1 MKKILLLL
9 TCLFLAFGSLQAQK
23 KTRILFLLDGSGSM
37 YAKMQT
43 ETRISA
49 AKRLLSNMVDSL
61 RAVPNL
67 EIALRIYGHRSPS
80 SAQDCKDTRL
90 EVPFSPGNHNEM
102 LGVIRDLTPK
112 GTTLIAYSLQEAAYD
127 FPKEDGVRNVIILIT
142 DGLEECSGDPCA
154 ISEAL
159 QRQGVVLK
167 PFIIGLGGDPSF
179 LSFYDCVGRY
189 FDASTEAEF
198 ETILGVVVSQA
209 INETTC
215 QVNLLDINGRAL
227 ETNVNM
233 TFYDKRSKKAIHNFI
248 HTMNDRG
255 VPDTLT
261 VDPSFVYDI
270 QVHTVPPVFKNN
282 VTLIPGRHN
291 IIAIDAPQGALS
303 LKVDGVTAYPDL
315 QAIVRRKGETPT
327 LIVQDFN
334 KTQQYIVGKYDLEI
348 LTLPRIFLYNVS
360 IDQTKT
366 TLINIPQPGK
376 LQILGNQEYFG
387 AIYQTKGNMLEWVC
401 DINSSQKRQII
412 TLQPGK
418 YKLIYRSKKVTKTY
432 MTVEK
437 IFEIT
442 SGNST
447 QLSLY

>member
-1 MKKILLLL
+1 MKKLLLL
-9 TCLFLAFGSLQAQK
+9 LFLFTAGMASVHAQK

-37 YAKMQT
+37 YAKMQN

-49 AKRLLSNMVDSL
+49 AKRLLGNMVDSL
-61 RAVPNL
+61 RHVNNV
-67 EIALRIYGHRSPS
+67 EIALRIYGHRSPT
-80 SAQDCKDTRL
+80 SAHDCKDTRL
-90 EVPFSPGNHNEM
+90 EVPFSPDNHDEM
-102 LGVIRDLTPK
+102 ISVIQGVIPK
-112 GTTLIAYSLQEAAYD
+112 GTTLIAHSLQEAAYD

-167 PFIIGLGGDPSF
+167 PFIIGVGGDPSF
-179 LSFYDCVGRY
+179 INFYDCVGRY
-189 FDASTEAEF
+189 FDASTEGEF
-198 ETILGVVVSQA
+198 ENILGVVVSQA

-215 QVNLLDINGRAL
+215 QVNLLDIQGRAL

-233 TFYDKRSKKAIHNFI
+233 TFYDQRTKRPIHNFI

-270 QVHTVPPVFKNN
+270 QVHTVPPVYKTG

-291 IIAIDAPQGALS
+291 IIAIDAPQGQLS

-315 QAIVRRKGETPT
+315 QAIVRKKGETQT
-327 LIVQDFN
+327 LLVQEFN
-334 KTQQYIVGKYDLEI
+334 ATQKFIVGKYDIEI
-348 LTLPRIFLYNVS
+348 LTLPRIYMYNISV
-360 IDQTKT
+360 DQTKT

-376 LQILGNQEYFG
+376 LHLIGNQEYFG
-387 AIYQTKGNMLEWVC
+387 AIYQMKGNMLEWVC
-401 DINSSQKRQII
+401 DIDNSQKRQIL

-418 YKLIYRSKKVTKTY
+418 YKLIYRAKRVTKTY
-432 MTVEK
+432 MTIEK
-437 IFEIT
+437 LFEVQ
-442 SGNST
+442 SGQST
-447 QLSLY
+447 HLNLF

>member
-1 MKKILLLL
+1 MKKLLVLL
-9 TCLFLAFGSLQAQK
+9 FCLIAAYGSLQAQH

-37 YAKMQT
+37 YAKMQN

-49 AKRLLSNMVDSL
+49 AKRLLGNMVDSL
-61 RAVPNL
+61 RNVPDL

-80 SAQDCKDTRL
+80 SAQDCKDTKL
-90 EVPFSPGNHNEM
+90 EVPFAPDNHDEM
-102 LGVIRDLTPK
+102 LGVIKALTPK

-127 FPKEDGVRNVIILIT
+127 FPKDDNVRNVIILIT
-142 DGLEECSGDPCA
+142 DGLEECAGDPCA

-159 QRQGVVLK
+159 QRQGVILK
-167 PFIIGLGGDPSF
+167 PFIIGVGGDPTF
-179 LSFYDCVGRY
+179 LQFYDCVGRY
-189 FDASTEAEF
+189 FDATTEAEF

-227 ETNVNM
+227 ESNVNM
-233 TFYDKRSKKAIHNFI
+233 TFYDARSKRPIHNFI

-261 VDPSFVYDI
+261 VDPSFVYNI
-270 QVHTVPPVFKNN
+270 QVHTVPPVYKEG

-291 IIAIDAPQGALS
+291 IIPIDAPQGVLS

-315 QAIVRRKGETPT
+315 QAIVRRKGETQT
-327 LIVQDFN
+327 LIIQDFN
-334 KTQQYIVGKYDLEI
+334 KEQKLIVGKYDLEL
-348 LTLPRIFLYNVS
+348 LTLPRVYMTVA

-366 TLINIPQPGK
+366 TIITIPQPGK
-376 LQILGNQEYFG
+376 LNLIGNQEYFG
-387 AIYQTKGNMLEWVC
+387 AIYQMKGNLLEWVC
-401 DINSSQKRQII
+401 DIDNTQKRQIL

-418 YKLIYRSKKVTKTY
+418 YKLIYRSKRVTKTY

-437 IFEIT
+437 LFEIQ
-442 SGNST
+442 SGGST
-447 QLSLY
+447 HLNLF

>member
-1 MKKILLLL
+1 MKKLLLL
-9 TCLFLAFGSLQAQK
+9 IFCLITASASLHAQK

-43 ETRISA
+43 ETRIAA

-61 RAVPNL
+61 RHVNNVEL
-67 EIALRIYGHRSPS
+67 ALRIYGHRSPS

-90 EVPFSPGNHNEM
+90 EVPFSPNNYDEM
-102 LGVIRDLTPK
+102 LTVIRELTPK

-154 ISEAL
+154 VSEAL
-159 QRQGVVLK
+159 QRQGVILK
-167 PFIIGLGGDPSF
+167 PFIIGVGGDPTF
-179 LSFYDCVGRY
+179 INFYDCVGRY
-189 FDASTEAEF
+189 FDASTESEF
-198 ETILGVVVSQA
+198 ENILGVVVSQA

-233 TFYDKRSKKAIHNFI
+233 TFYDQKSKRPIHNFI

-261 VDPSFVYDI
+261 VDPSFIYDI

-291 IIAIDAPQGALS
+291 IIAIDAPQGQLS
-303 LKVDGVTAYPDL
+303 LQVDGVTAYPDL
-315 QAIVRRKGETPT
+315 QAIVRKHGTMQT
-327 LIVQDFN
+327 LIVQEFN
-334 KTQQYIVGKYDLEI
+334 ATQKFIVGKYDLEI
-348 LTLPRIFLYNVS
+348 LTLPRLYINVS
-360 IDQTKT
+360 VEQSKNTIV
-366 TLINIPQPGK
+366 NIPQPGK
-376 LQILGNQEYFG
+376 LHLMGNQEYFG
-387 AIYQTKGNMLEWVC
+387 AIYQMKGNMLEWVC
-401 DINSSQKRQII
+401 DIDDTQKRQIL

-418 YKLIYRSKKVTKTY
+418 YKVIYRAKRVTKTY

-437 IFEIT
+437 IFEIQ
-442 SGNST
+442 SGGST
-447 QLSLY
+447 HLNLF

>member
-1 MKKILLLL
+1 MKKILFILICFFALL
-9 TCLFLAFGSLQAQK
+9 SNLQAQN

-37 YAKMQT
+37 YAKMQN

-49 AKRLLSNMVDSL
+49 AKRLLTNMVDSL
-61 RAVPNL
+61 RNVPDL

-90 EVPFSPGNHNEM
+90 EVPFSPDNHDEM
-102 LGVIRDLTPK
+102 IGVIKELTPK
-112 GTTLIAYSLQEAAYD
+112 GTTLIAHSLQESAYD
-127 FPKEDGVRNVIILIT
+127 FPKEDNTRNVIILIT
-142 DGLEECSGDPCA
+142 DGLEECAGDPCA

-159 QRQGVVLK
+159 QRQGVILK
-167 PFIIGLGGDPSF
+167 PFIIGVGGDPSF
-179 LSFYDCVGRY
+179 LNFYDCVGRY
-189 FDASTEAEF
+189 FDASTEDEF
-198 ETILGVVVSQA
+198 ATILGVVVSQA

-233 TFYDKRSKKAIHNFI
+233 TFYDARTKRPIHNFI

-261 VDPSFVYDI
+261 VDPSFVYNI
-270 QVHTVPPVFKNN
+270 QVHTVPPVYKEG

-291 IIAIDAPQGALS
+291 IIPIDAPQGVLS

-315 QAIVRRKGETPT
+315 QAIVRVKGEMQT
-327 LIVQDFN
+327 LVIQDFN
-334 KTQQYIVGKYDLEI
+334 KTQKLIVGKYDLEI
-348 LTLPRIFLYNVS
+348 LTLPRVYITVA

-366 TLINIPQPGK
+366 SIVTIPQPGK
-376 LQILGNQEYFG
+376 LHLIGNQEYFG
-387 AIYQTKGNMLEWVC
+387 AVYQMKGNRLEWVC
-401 DINSSQKRQII
+401 DIDNVQKRQII

-418 YKLIYRSKKVTKTY
+418 YKLIYRSKRVTKTY
-432 MTVEK
+432 MTIEK
-437 IFEIT
+437 PFEIQ
-442 SGNST
+442 SGGST
-447 QLSLY
+447 HLNLF

>member
-1 MKKILLLL
+1 MKRLLLSF
-9 TCLFLAFGSLQAQK
+9 TFLFLLLSTAEAQK

-61 RAVPNL
+61 RNVENL

-80 SAQDCKDTRL
+80 SQQDCKDTKL
-90 EVPFSPGNHNEM
+90 EVPFSPNNHDEM
-102 LGVIRDLTPK
+102 LGVIKSLTPK
-112 GTTLIAYSLQEAAYD
+112 GTTLISYSLQESAYD
-127 FPKEDGVRNVIILIT
+127 FPKDPDARNVIILIT
-142 DGLEECSGDPCA
+142 DGIEECKGDPCA
-154 ISEAL
+154 VSEAL
-159 QRQGVVLK
+159 QRQGVILK
-167 PFIIGLGGDPSF
+167 PFIIGVGGDDSF
-179 LSFYDCVGRY
+179 LQFYDCVGRY

-233 TFYDKRSKKAIHNFI
+233 TFYDAKGKRIIHNFI

-261 VDPSFVYDI
+261 VDPSFVYNI
-270 QVHTVPPVFKNN
+270 QVHTVPPVFKEN
-282 VTLIPGRHN
+282 VKLIPGRHN
-291 IIAIDAPQGALS
+291 VIAIDAPQGDLN

-315 QAIVRRKGETPT
+315 QAIVRRKGEMQT

-334 KTQQYIVGKYDLEI
+334 KTQKMIVGNYELEI
-348 LTLPRIFLYNVS
+348 LTLPRIYLTVRVTQS
-360 IDQTKT
+360 EQTT
-366 TLINIPQPGK
+366 VNIPQPGK
-376 LQILGNQEYFG
+376 LNLIGNTEYFG
-387 AIYQTKGNMLEWVC
+387 AIYQMKGNYLEWVC
-401 DINSSQKRQII
+401 DIDPTQKRQML

-418 YKLIYRSKKVTKTY
+418 YKLIYRARRVTKTY
-432 MTVEK
+432 MTIEK
-437 IFEIT
+437 IFEMQ
-442 SGNST
+442 SGAST
-447 QLSLY
+447 HLNMF